1 MLIMDNTD
9 FNCFGTSSCTTDK
22 KKAFRTWL
30 SLFCKEMEEE
40 YRKNI
45 ENGMTTVDGI
55 CDFGQ
60 WHYVCV
66 ECTSLGNKVEIYNMG
81 NKECCYPNIERAILD
96 SLPVYSAVLRMVDG
110 DRLEEKALKDT
121 YRNICQSN
129 GWDYSSCNIY

>member
-9 FNCFGTSSCTTDK
+9 FNCFGTSSCIQDK

-30 SLFCKEMEEE
+30 SLFRKEIEEE

-66 ECTSLGNKVEIYNMG
+66 ECASFGNRVEIFNME
-81 NKECCYPNIERAILD
+81 NKECCYPNIERAILNA
-96 SLPVYSAVLRMVDG
+96 LPVYSDLLRRADD
-110 DRLEEKALKDT
+110 DRLEGEALKET
-121 YRNICQSN
+121 FHNICQSN
-129 GWDYSSCNIY
+129 GWDYSRCNII